1 MTFTQH
7 VNLIAWS
14 CYSQLLVLPSAASV
28 EPHVP
33 QIRLSMM
40 EDSAFPAVGPSF
52 WNDLALDLHELLAIG
67 PPENILHV
75 S

>member
-33 QIRLSMM
+33 QIRLSIWRTVL
-40 EDSAFPAVGPSF
+40 FRLWVRPSGMTSHLTCMSS
-52 WNDLALDLHELLAIG
+52 WLLVH
-67 PPENILHV
+67 LKTFYT
-75 S
+75 SL